1 MDQEK
6 IGKFIAQ
13 IRKEKN
19 ITQSDLAEKL
29 GVTDRS
35 VSNWENGKNMPDLS
49 LFKPLCDELNIS
61 INEFLS
67 GEKIKKGEYQEKFE
81 ENIIN
86 TIEYSSKKISE
97 KNKNISILLII
108 FGLLI
113 SVIALTMFA
122 SESSFGAIFS
132 ILGVIIAL
140 IGFSIQSKKHPYHIR
155 VILNFVFLTAL
166 LSILFTID
174 FLGVINIHQAPRF
187 TINTITFDDTIYY
200 NTPFYDV
207 VRCNKNSDKEQEIEA
222 AKIAMQKYFNGGLNE
237 EKGPSKG
244 I

>member
-6 IGKFIAQ
+6 IGKFIAK
-13 IRKEKN
+13 IRREKN

-67 GEKIKKGEYQEKFE
+67 GEKIKKEEYQERFE

-86 TIEYSSKKISE
+86 TIEYSNKKIGE

-113 SVIALTMFA
+113 SVISLTMFA
-122 SESSFGAIFS
+122 SESSWGSIFS

-140 IGFSIQSKKHPYHIR
+140 IGFSIQSKKQPYHVR
-155 VILNFVFLTAL
+155 LILNFGFFISL

-187 TINTITFDDTIYY
+187 TIHTITFDDTVYY
-200 NTPFYDV
+200 DTPFYDV
-207 VRCNKNSDKEQEIEA
+207 VRCNKNSDKEYYKVINNI
-222 AKIAMQKYFNGGLNE
+222 KIDFDKIQTDYVKFQKYC
-237 EKGPSKG
+237 K
-244 I
+244 